1 MSEERIHHDGLC
13 FRAGALRLEPEAGG
27 VPALRLELARGQYPE
42 GREVFQPLRLPD
54 RAALVVRGRPLR
66 GLRRATVKLEVA
78 LRPGLY
84 NLPLGDGPP
93 CQVELGEGA
102 RAFAR
107 LELGDPPGAERGAAG
122 PIVRTLD
129 LHFAPALVI
138 DNVLS
143 TLSSLQ
149 GVVEDRLLGLFRPL
163 LPRVPPW
170 LRQLGGIAMG
180 SADGTARVLLEGASA
195 RPRTDS
201 GPPTLRFAFSGRVRW
216 LDRLETEFE
225 GVTLPASIL
234 PIPYASLEQLLSSH
248 PLASAEL
255 IPGATDPLELL
266 QTLCDAAGEIEGEL
280 EAELGLPALEVVG
293 TTLDG
298 TALEARLRQ
307 GGTVSL
313 RGELSGVARGASL
326 ELRCPSLALRGAS
339 GSELALEVAAGLALD
354 LSPGR
359 RPLAERVGG
368 ALELTVAEGSR
379 WHGLELALRS
389 QGQVARGELDL
400 QLRLDELAPRGA
412 LGLSYD
418 GEALTLRPASEL
430 ALDGRLRVPEER
442 PFHASGAHE
451 EWRGGL
457 GATLSARILPL
468 PDGDWQ
474 ASTKLEGELASQAT
488 VRLASGLPELGIAG
502 VPLEV
507 EVELALSA
515 ELELGLRRVG
525 ASAFEAELAQSCFE
539 LRARRLEV
547 KQGPRHLRLPP
558 DTLFS
563 GRVIDGALTPAG
575 VRGLALDV
583 RWDLHGQPCL
593 LHHGEQAVSLLT
605 EALRQGQM
613 TLILEPSGK
622 IRFAGDRE
630 GLYGAR
636 YFNTLLN
643 PAGDPERL
651 MDLLLSEDAILH
663 VLGALSVFAP
673 SMAEALA
680 DLRALLLATRTILR
694 REGIREPKDFIPRR
708 RIARTLSLLLSG
720 DDRLQGRLEAL
731 VRRVTEGKGLDL
743 VAAKELLLGE
753 LAEFD
758 VDYEVNA
765 LLSWLGL
772 VLGPTEPIAPA
783 RAEAELP
790 LALDPGHRGGLEGLP
805 SASEIYAAV
814 NRGALDPAWAE
825 RLAELAPELTRQQ
838 LAFILARAGHGW
850 SPRSLARLRYAREVK
865 ERVARIGEGMGGIEY
880 ALEPWV
886 IASFLGEAVGPL
898 PGLNHPG
905 ALDPDAWPPP
915 CALGASEVA
924 TLLQAGLA
932 SGRQGRRTQVN
943 NRLLLELLRGQPA
956 TFTRAVL
963 IELAHGS
970 ARVLSSVLYAF
981 LDQDQDQLVEELDLC
996 AFLGER
1002 LDLPVPRQRDFM
1014 AGGHKARQS
1023 YYEALS
1029 RLADLIL
1036 EEAGPYLARK
1046 AHLQRV
1052 QHAVAPELAIPP
1064 SLEALAA
1071 RAEESVARADEL
1083 SASCG
1088 FDEGRRA
1095 GPRARARRAYESA
1108 FRSCARLLERE
1119 PRAFQLPFLRRF
1131 WIRNEEALRVLSVV
1145 RAFEEDLDDVRRW
1158 LEVQTCL
1165 LRREPPRLDDEQALL
1180 ATVVSTLY
1188 YREEDR
1194 RALLADPLVRLL
1206 IDPPPGRY
1214 DFSIVSAMGVITEGK
1229 EGAELE
1235 DAYRRL
1241 EERRGVKVQRAAT
1254 GTARSLEFNAARIIE
1269 EIERCETP
1277 YGLIGYSQGCAN
1289 ILLAESHLR
1298 GGTPEQQ
1305 RLLDGLVGRNF
1316 LFSAAN
1322 GSAHGTAGVLKFA
1335 RALVLGER
1343 HLKHYQAVFSWEAIK
1358 AALRVARAVL
1368 DSRVFVATLGG
1379 AHSLSFERARQLHR
1393 EGQFLDRVPT
1403 TLTRGITTALNLPE
1417 TLEFLYHILGE
1428 QTYHAEQDTQ
1438 VLVTDA
1444 VGYSTRVVN
1453 ERTRVLERCS
1463 MTTAPQWTHHW
1474 APLTREIEF
1483 VTTERDLERAVYQSP
1498 KDRLVW
1504 PWVEVNARFGRIR
1517 TR

>member
-1 MSEERIHHDGLC
+1 MDDEQTLPDGLRL
-13 FRAGALRLEPEAGG
+13 RAGKLGVLPEAPG
-27 VPALRLELARGQYPE
+27 PAALRLELSRGQYPD

-54 RAALVVRGRPLR
+54 RAALSIRGRPLR
-66 GLRRATVKLEVA
+66 GLRRATVKLQAE

-84 NLPLGDGPP
+84 NLPLGSGPP
-93 CQVELGEGA
+93 CQLELPEGA
-102 RAFAR
+102 RAFVR
-107 LELGDPPGAERGAAG
+107 VELGDAAGGERAPQG
-122 PIVRTLD
+122 PIVRSLD
-129 LHFAPALVI
+129 LHFTPPLAI
-138 DNVLS
+138 DNVLT
-143 TLSSLQ
+143 TLSGLQ
-149 GVVEDRLLGLFRPL
+149 RVVDDRLLGLVKPL
-163 LPRVPPW
+163 LPRFPPW
-170 LRQLGGIAMG
+170 LRQVGGLAMG
-180 SADGTARVLLEGASA
+180 SADGAARVLLEGASA
-195 RPRTDS
+195 RPRLEGGVS
-201 GPPTLRFAFSGRVRW
+201 TLRFAFSGRVRW

-234 PIPYASLEQLLSSH
+234 PVPFAALEQLLSEQ

-255 IPGATDPLELL
+255 VPGAAEPLELL
-266 QTLCDAAGEIEGEL
+266 QTLCDSVGEL
-280 EAELGLPALEVVG
+280 EAELEAELALPALEVA
-293 TTLDG
+293 TTSIDG
-298 TALEARLRQ
+298 SRVEAQLRQ
-307 GGTVSL
+307 AGAVRLS
-313 RGELSGVARGASL
+313 GELTGRMRGPSL
-326 ELRCPSLALRGAS
+326 ELSAPALRLRNEAGA
-339 GSELALEVAAGLALD
+339 ELGLGLAAGFALD
-354 LSPGR
+354 LSPGPR
-359 RPLAERVGG
+359 RIEERVGG
-368 ALELTVAEGSR
+368 ACELTLAESSR
-379 WHGLELALRS
+379 WGGLELALR
-389 QGQVARGELDL
+389 GRETIAVGELDAL
-400 QLRLDELAPRGA
+400 VVLDELAPRGA
-412 LGLSYD
+412 LSLSYD
-418 GEALTLRPASEL
+418 GAALTLRPAS
-430 ALDGRLRVPEER
+430 ALSLEAQLRAPEAR
-442 PFHASGAHE
+442 PFRLSGAQE

-457 GATLSARILPL
+457 AATLAARILPR
-468 PDGDWQ
+468 PDNAWQ
-474 ASTKLEGELASQAT
+474 AEVELEGRLSSQGEL
-488 VRLASGLPELGIAG
+488 RFASGLPELGIAG

-507 EVELALSA
+507 A
-515 ELELGLRRVG
+515 LELGLLAGLRVVLRG
-525 ASAFEAELAQSCFE
+525 VGSSAFEADLAQSRFE
-539 LRARRLEV
+539 ARLEQFEAH
-547 KQGPRHLRLPP
+547 QGPRRLVLPP
-558 DTLFS
+558 GTFFS
-563 GRVIDGALTPAG
+563 GHVLDGAVTGAG
-575 VRGLALDV
+575 VRGLGLDL

-593 LHHGEQAVSLLT
+593 LHHGTEQVSLLT
-605 EALRQGQM
+605 EELRQGQM

-622 IRFAGDRE
+622 IRFVGDRE

-651 MDLLLSEDAILH
+651 LDLLLSEDAILH
-663 VLGALSVFAP
+663 VLGALSGFAP

-680 DLRALLLATRTILR
+680 DIRALLLATRTILR
-694 REGIREPKDFIPRR
+694 REGIRQPKDFIPRE
-708 RIARTLSLLLSG
+708 RIARTLSLLLGG
-720 DDRLQGRLEAL
+720 DDRLRRRLEQL
-731 VRRVTEGKGLDL
+731 IRQVTEGKGLDL
-743 VAAKELLLGE
+743 VAAKELVLGE
-753 LAEFD
+753 LAEFEI
-758 VDYEVNA
+758 DYEVNA

-772 VLGPTEPIAPA
+772 VLGPTEPIPPA
-783 RAEAELP
+783 RPEPELP
-790 LALDPGHRGGLEGLP
+790 LALDPSYREACRELP
-805 SASEIYAAV
+805 SASEIYDAV
-814 NRGALDPAWAE
+814 NRGELDPAWAD

-838 LAFILARAGHGW
+838 LAFILARSEPGW
-850 SPRSLARLRYAREVK
+850 SPAALARLRYAYEVK
-865 ERVARIGEGMGGIEY
+865 QRVEQIGEGMGGVEY

-905 ALDPDAWPPP
+905 ALEPDAWPPP
-915 CALGASEVA
+915 CALGPAELA

-943 NRLLLELLRGQPA
+943 NRLLLELLRQKPPEL
-956 TFTRAVL
+956 TRAVL

-981 LDQDQDQLVEELDLC
+981 LDQDQDQLAEELDLC
-996 AFLGER
+996 AFLDER

-1029 RLADLIL
+1029 RLADQIL

-1052 QHAVAPELAIPP
+1052 QHPVAPALVIRE
-1064 SLEALAA
+1064 SLESLAL
-1071 RAEESVARADEL
+1071 RAEESVARADE
-1083 SASCG
+1083 AGAACG
-1088 FDEGRRA
+1088 FTRGRRP
-1095 GPRARARRAYESA
+1095 GPRAKAQRAYGAA
-1108 FRSCARLLERE
+1108 FRACARLLERE
-1119 PRAFQLPFLRRF
+1119 PRAFQLPFFRRF
-1131 WIRNEEALRVLSVV
+1131 WVRNEEALRVLSIV
-1145 RAFEEDLDDVRRW
+1145 RAHQEDLDDVRRW
-1158 LEVQTCL
+1158 LEVQTRL
-1165 LRREPPRLDDEQALL
+1165 LRRPLAPLVEEQELVES
-1180 ATVVSTLY
+1180 VVSTLY
-1188 YREEDR
+1188 FREEDQ

-1206 IDPPPGRY
+1206 VDPPPGRY
-1214 DFSIVSAMGVITEGK
+1214 DFTIVSAMGVITEGK

-1241 EERRGVKVQRAAT
+1241 EERRGVRVLRAAT

-1305 RLLDGLVGRNF
+1305 RLLEGLIGRNF

-1403 TLTRGITTALNLPE
+1403 TLTRGITTPENLPE
-1417 TLEFLYHILGE
+1417 TLEFLYYILGE
-1428 QTYHAEQDTQ
+1428 QTWHAEQDTQ

-1453 ERTRVLERCS
+1453 ERTAVLERCS

-1504 PWVEVNARFGRIR
+1504 PWVEVNARFGRIP